1 MTVDSIDI
9 EATIKKVRQLL
20 AEEAQLSV
28 ALRAALEVLLKLVQL
43 LANRLNLNSRNSSKP
58 PSSDRLKKN
67 KNEKDLLS
75 RPELSSICRKNNVS
89 ASEALTL
96 LFDGKLPKLSLLP
109 LSYCLNH
116 LYTLY
121 WA

>member
-1 MTVDSIDI
+1 MTVDSIDV

-28 ALRAALEVLLKLVQL
+28 ALRTALEVLLKLVQL
-43 LANRLNLNSRNSSKP
+43 LASRLNLNSRNSSKP

-75 RPELSSICRKNNVS
+75 RPELSIDLWK
-89 ASEALTL
+89 
-96 LFDGKLPKLSLLP
+96 K
-109 LSYCLNH
+109 
-116 LYTLY
+116 
-121 WA
+121 

>member
-20 AEEAQLSV
+20 AEEAPLSV

-96 LFDGKLPKLSLLP
+96 LFDGKLPEFIL
-109 LSYCLNH
+109 
-116 LYTLY
+116 
-121 WA
+121 

>member
-1 MTVDSIDI
+1 MTVDSIDV

-75 RPELSSICRKNNVS
+75 RPELSIDLWK
-89 ASEALTL
+89 
-96 LFDGKLPKLSLLP
+96 K
-109 LSYCLNH
+109 
-116 LYTLY
+116 
-121 WA
+121 

>member
-75 RPELSSICRKNNVS
+75 RPELSIDLWK
-89 ASEALTL
+89 
-96 LFDGKLPKLSLLP
+96 K
-109 LSYCLNH
+109 
-116 LYTLY
+116 
-121 WA
+121 